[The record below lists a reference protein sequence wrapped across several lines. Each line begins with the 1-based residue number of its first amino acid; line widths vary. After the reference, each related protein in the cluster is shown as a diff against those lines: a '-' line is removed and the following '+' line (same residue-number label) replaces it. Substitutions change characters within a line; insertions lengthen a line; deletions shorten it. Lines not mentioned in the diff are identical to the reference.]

1 MAGEQVSAKFDT
13 VFPSPTA
20 RLSWQARGL
29 LTFYRHVV
37 KKMLP
42 AHVGLPEAKA
52 MMVKLDRWL
61 GGRGGDNGFERQ
73 SVRANGLS
81 AEWINPR
88 GSSTKRVI
96 LYLHGG
102 GFMLSTPHLHGRLA
116 ARLCKLLGARAF
128 MPHYRLAPDHPL
140 PAAHEDCL
148 AAYRWLIVDG
158 HDAANII
165 LIGDSAGGML
175 VLSTLQR
182 IRDAGL
188 PLPACGVM
196 FSPGS
201 CVDSMRE
208 LDAKSTLGD
217 PMIGPGMLDLLQR
230 VVVSQ
235 VGAYDPAI
243 SPCAGSLHGLPPLLF
258 QAGSTEMLLFQ
269 SRKAFALARAGGTY
283 AELQVWPEMP
293 HVWQAVH
300 WLPEAEQALACVADF
315 VTRLGGAD
323 WQGIAY
329 ELPIAAA
336 LQSEATFG

>member
-1 MAGEQVSAKFDT
+1 MAVEQTNTNFDT
-13 VFPSPTA
+13 VFPSPPA
-20 RLSWQARGL
+20 RLSWKARGL
-29 LTFYRHVV
+29 LAFYRNVV

-42 AHVGLPEAKA
+42 AHVELTQAKA

-61 GGRGGDNGFERQ
+61 GGSGGDSGFDRK
-73 SVRANGLS
+73 SVGANGLA
-81 AEWINPR
+81 AEWISLR
-88 GSSTKRVI
+88 GTNTKRVI

-116 ARLCKLLGARAF
+116 ARLCKTLGAKAF
-128 MPHYRLAPDHPL
+128 LPHYRLAPDHPL

-165 LIGDSAGGML
+165 LVGDSAGGML

-201 CVDSMRE
+201 CVDSMRD
-208 LDAKSTLGD
+208 LDAQSTLAD
-217 PMIGPGMLDLLQR
+217 PMIGPGMLELLQR

-235 VGAYDPAI
+235 VGPYDPAI

-329 ELPIAAA
+329 ELPVAAA
-336 LQSEATFG
+336 LQSESTFN